1 MIGWRDGKM
10 SRQTELVILVGGV
23 SINMSRRWR
32 WETQRVTN
40 PKNPVAVWYGW
51 ADFPEVNLW
60 NKEGLPARPSARTT
74 SQ

>member
-1 MIGWRDGKM
+1 MPLL
-10 SRQTELVILVGGV
+10 TELVFFVGGV
-23 SINMSRRWR
+23 SINMARRWR

-60 NKEGLPARPSARTT
+60 NKEGLPASPFRTDSFPMIT
-74 SQ
+74 APK

>member
-32 WETQRVTN
+32 WETQRVN
-40 PKNPVAVWYGW
+40 N
-51 ADFPEVNLW
+51 
-60 NKEGLPARPSARTT
+60 NKYSTREGVKAGRIFRR
-74 SQ
+74 